1 MKFNVMGWSLCKD
14 RFIREVHVSGEKIS
28 AIVERALKRLR
39 RAENG
44 DDISFI
50 VEDYYEVIKELLV
63 AYMLRDGMRSKNH
76 QCLIS
81 YFILKNP
88 NYYLEAGIIQQMSY
102 FRNMLNYYGKDVP
115 EEFYEKNKDEFK
127 KIVELIL
134 GMIKE
139 KDKEMKK

>member
-50 VEDYYEVIKELLV
+50 VEDFVFSFLL
-63 AYMLRDGMRSKNH
+63 AKG
-76 QCLIS
+76 
-81 YFILKNP
+81 
-88 NYYLEAGIIQQMSY
+88 
-102 FRNMLNYYGKDVP
+102 
-115 EEFYEKNKDEFK
+115 
-127 KIVELIL
+127 
-134 GMIKE
+134 
-139 KDKEMKK
+139 